1 MAGYIG
7 GLAHASPRSP
17 LPPAQSG
24 AQNSPAMFC
33 SRQPYYYSTDGG
45 LTAAPCPGPR
55 PPGAYETTRER
66 LVFRAFRQQLSTNA
80 NFDNFT
86 LSVPLPQGTTFLRGL
101 SPRFNLK

>member
-55 PPGAYETTRER
+55 PPGAYEATRER
-66 LVFRAFRQQLSTNA
+66 LGFRAFRQQLSTNA

-86 LSVPLPQGTTFLRGL
+86 LSVPLPQGTTFLRGF
-101 SPRFNLK
+101 SARFNLK